1 MAFKSINPYNQEVL
15 AEYPALSDKEIDQ
28 KLTLAKEAY
37 RIWRKTP
44 NSYRRTRFEAL
55 ANLLIEKK
63 EELAKLIT
71 LEMGKTLGEA
81 VGEIEKCAWLC
92 EFYAAHA
99 ETYLRPEQVETDAQK
114 SFVRFDPIGAVLGVM
129 PWNYPF
135 WQVLRY
141 AVPTILAGNV
151 ALLKHAPNVP
161 QVARRIEELF
171 DEAGFMEGVFQT
183 LLIFVSD
190 VPDVIKSPIV
200 QAVTLTGSERA
211 GSAVASIAGKQVK
224 KTVLE
229 LGGSDPFI
237 VLGDADLEA
246 TLDTAIKARFQ
257 NAGQSCIAGKR
268 FILVEDIYDQF
279 AEAFQAR
286 IDGLIQG
293 DPREAK
299 TQIGPMARLDLA
311 NGLKRQ
317 LEQSLKE
324 GAKLLTG
331 GTTEGANFQPTLIS
345 DVSPGMT
352 AFAEETFGPLAVLVR
367 AANEEEAIFLA
378 NQSDLGLGASLWTKD
393 LEKAQHLAA
402 DIESGAVFVNG
413 LVRSD
418 PRLPFGGIKKS
429 GYGRELSSYGLR
441 EFVNIKTVV
450 IE

>member
-1 MAFKSINPYNQEVL
+1 
-15 AEYPALSDKEIDQ
+15 
-28 KLTLAKEAY
+28 
-37 RIWRKTP
+37 
-44 NSYRRTRFEAL
+44 
-55 ANLLIEKK
+55 
-63 EELAKLIT
+63 
-71 LEMGKTLGEA
+71 MGKTLGEA

-246 TLDTAIKARFQ
+246 TLDTAIRH
-257 NAGQSCIAGKR
+257 
-268 FILVEDIYDQF
+268 
-279 AEAFQAR
+279 AFKMQAR
-286 IDGLIQG
+286 
-293 DPREAK
+293 
-299 TQIGPMARLDLA
+299 
-311 NGLKRQ
+311 
-317 LEQSLKE
+317 
-324 GAKLLTG
+324 
-331 GTTEGANFQPTLIS
+331 
-345 DVSPGMT
+345 
-352 AFAEETFGPLAVLVR
+352 
-367 AANEEEAIFLA
+367 AAS
-378 NQSDLGLGASLWTKD
+378 Q
-393 LEKAQHLAA
+393 
-402 DIESGAVFVNG
+402 ESALF
-413 LVRSD
+413 
-418 PRLPFGGIKKS
+418 
-429 GYGRELSSYGLR
+429 
-441 EFVNIKTVV
+441 
-450 IE
+450 